1 MGMWCM
7 IAFQLPSISRED
19 MHLWSELYKSSSACQ
34 QCRKVTILSGV
45 NKDVV
50 CHHSSAEDKH
60 VFKRIRAYVGANDIN
75 CDESVTMPGL
85 GLG

>member
-7 IAFQLPSISRED
+7 IAFQLTSISREET
-19 MHLWSELYKSSSACQ
+19 HLWSELYESSSACQ
-34 QCRKVTILSGV
+34 QYRKVTILSGV

-50 CHHSSAEDKH
+50 CHRSSFEDKH
-60 VFKRIRAYVGANDIN
+60 IFKRIRAYVGANDIN
-75 CDESVTMPGL
+75 CDESVTKSGL